1 MQKLSNYAQ
10 MCYMGA
16 NKLAI
21 KMKKFLQKFIKK
33 VKTRVYLV
41 DTVLKL

>member
-1 MQKLSNYAQ
+1 MFKL
-10 MCYMGA
+10 CYTGA
-16 NKLAI
+16 NKLTI
-21 KMKKFLQKFIKK
+21 KMKKIFQKFIKK

>member
-1 MQKLSNYAQ
+1 MLK
-10 MCYMGA
+10 MCYTGA

-21 KMKKFLQKFIKK
+21 KMKKNFQKFIKK